1 MTQNISAGYL
11 SNVVISA
18 IFISALYLTISKS
31 DFFSLNG
38 LIFVLVAC
46 VYLGII
52 YQINTSKVTISEDGL
67 SIDGL
72 IWSYT
77 ASKDSIINIEI
88 VDELI
93 FNNQIKYRNNGV
105 SIFRYKAGSFTLK
118 SNLSAFLVTNGV
130 GKYVVVSIKNSKFE
144 KVIFSLDGVNMSEA
158 PNWFNEILNS
168 EGSPYKSASA

>member
-1 MTQNISAGYL
+1 MTQNISAGFL

-18 IFISALYLTISKS
+18 IFISALFLTISKANL
-31 DFFSLNG
+31 FSLNG

-67 SIDGL
+67 SIYGL

-88 VDELI
+88 VDELLS
-93 FNNQIKYRNNGV
+93 NNQIKYRNNGV
-105 SIFRYKAGSFTLK
+105 SIFRYKSGKFTLK
-118 SNLSAFLVTNGV
+118 SNFSAFLLTNGV

-144 KVIFSLDGVNMSEA
+144 KIIFSLDRLNIIDA
-158 PNWFNEILNS
+158 PSWFNETLN
-168 EGSPYKSASA
+168 

>member
-1 MTQNISAGYL
+1 MTQNISAGFL

-18 IFISALYLTISKS
+18 IFISALYLTISKA

-52 YQINTSKVTISEDGL
+52 YQINTSKVIISEDGL

-77 ASKDSIINIEI
+77 ASKNSIISIEI

-93 FNNQIKYRNNGV
+93 SNNQIKYRNNGV
-105 SIFRYKAGSFTLK
+105 SIFRYKTGKFTLK
-118 SNLSAFLVTNGV
+118 SNHSAFLLTNGI
-130 GKYVVVSIKNSKFE
+130 GKYVVVTMENSKFE
-144 KVIFSLDGVNMSEA
+144 KIIFNLDDKNMRKA
-158 PNWFNEILNS
+158 TNWFNE
-168 EGSPYKSASA
+168 